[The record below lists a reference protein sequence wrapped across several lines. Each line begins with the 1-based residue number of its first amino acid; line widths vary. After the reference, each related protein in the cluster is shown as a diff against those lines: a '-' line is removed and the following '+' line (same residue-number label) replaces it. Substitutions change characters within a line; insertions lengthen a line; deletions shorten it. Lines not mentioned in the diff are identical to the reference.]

1 MFIQQTQSF
10 VSTPDVD
17 GPGQL
22 SIISLPP
29 SIIKFPSL
37 VNYTLESGIT
47 WSDIPGMST
56 SSQGGVWIDEVNKN
70 FLKQQ
75 IEAILPTLTD
85 IEKNLGIGGSE
96 IVQIAKHKIETIGVT
111 INDYGS
117 IRYDKIGKML
127 TSEMLIDSLGS
138 YMNFEPSPLI
148 EYVHVQD
155 LPGGTYDLN
164 VCNRWNVVVGANV
177 VGEQLNLSSENEVNI
192 NAKTI
197 NISAEILRLRNT
209 RQRQIFIEDSL
220 GINNNVVIGGGLSVD
235 GEVYLQHVTAPTEYQ
250 VTEGTQLYGQ
260 LLPGVTFI
268 GQLTIPDVQA
278 GGLSTL
284 SVTDEKGIYP
294 IFGGFTAPFTLTLTT
309 PIPGAVAIEEHS
321 HIFKNL
327 PLTLY
332 DKNSQVRNDAK
343 AINNNPGRA
352 VASRRVHGKK

>member
-1 MFIQQTQSF
+1 
-10 VSTPDVD
+10 
-17 GPGQL
+17 
-22 SIISLPP
+22 
-29 SIIKFPSL
+29 
-37 VNYTLESGIT
+37 
-47 WSDIPGMST
+47 
-56 SSQGGVWIDEVNKN
+56 
-70 FLKQQ
+70 
-75 IEAILPTLTD
+75 
-85 IEKNLGIGGSE
+85 
-96 IVQIAKHKIETIGVT
+96 
-111 INDYGS
+111 
-117 IRYDKIGKML
+117 ML

-164 VCNRWNVVVGANV
+164 VCNRWNVVVGAGGVNLKSLGAVNISGTVTNV